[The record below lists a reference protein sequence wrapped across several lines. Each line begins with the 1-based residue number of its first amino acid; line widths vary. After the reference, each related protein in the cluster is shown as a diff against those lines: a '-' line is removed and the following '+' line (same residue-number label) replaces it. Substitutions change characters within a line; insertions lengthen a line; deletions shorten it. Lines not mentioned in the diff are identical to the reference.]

1 MSIMLTEE
9 TPKLKAARAAHDE
22 AREQRKTAATAF
34 AEAREKA
41 DTTDEQLAELER
53 AFDEADVRVAEA
65 KDVLKQEERIFRA
78 RNEDVAPAPIQVT
91 REPLTYERHGGPDG
105 KRSFL
110 LDLARHE
117 FGKGQDLAGARSRLE
132 AHRRESD
139 IELKERRDVRERSF
153 NRELENLVE
162 ELERTSPDVAR
173 ALQRSGINLAE
184 KRGVERRAI
193 NRVDGSGGEFVPPI
207 WLLDE
212 YAAYA
217 RAGRPFADR
226 LRNIPLPPGTDNINV
241 PRITLGGLT
250 GVQTGDNQ
258 NVAAQD
264 PTTATVSAPVRTIAG
279 QIDSSMQLLD
289 QSPIAF
295 DEIMFADLLADYA
308 LQLDTQLW
316 NGSGAAGQLL
326 GILNTGSI
334 GAVTYTDATPTIPE
348 IWPKWAGALNTVSN
362 ARKKMPDAFW
372 SHSQRWLWAASQLD
386 ANNRPFFVPA
396 SNGPNN
402 ALGIQ
407 DGNVNQDGPATNI
420 LAVPWFLDLNIPTN
434 LGGGTNQDIMV
445 ATVMND
451 HLLFEGDQNVRVL
464 KEILSGSLGIR
475 FQVYAYVAATFGR
488 FPASTCT
495 IGGTGL
501 VTPSF

>member
-9 TPKLKAARAAHDE
+9 TPRLKAARAALDE
-22 AREQRKTAATAF
+22 AREQRKTAAAAF
-34 AEAREKA
+34 DEARDAA
-41 DTTDEQLAELER
+41 DTTEEQLEEFER
-53 AFDEADVRVAEA
+53 AFDEADVRVNET
-65 KDVLKQEERIFRA
+65 KDAVKHEERIFRA
-78 RNEDVAPAPIQVT
+78 RNEEIAPAPIQVT
-91 REPLTYERHGGPDG
+91 REPLTYQRDGGPDG

-110 LDLARHE
+110 LDLARDE
-117 FGKGQDLAGARSRLE
+117 FGQGTDLAGARARLS
-132 AHRRESD
+132 AHR
-139 IELKERRDVRERSF
+139 KEMDVEMKSRNEARERSF

-162 ELERTSPDVAR
+162 ELERTNPAVAR
-173 ALQRSGINLAE
+173 ALQRSGINLVE
-184 KRGVERRAI
+184 KRGIERRAI
-193 NRVDGSGGEFVPPI
+193 NRVDGSGGEFVPPV

-226 LRNIPLPPGTDNINV
+226 LRNIPLPAGTDSINI

-250 GVQTGDNQ
+250 GIQTADNQ
-258 NVAAQD
+258 NVTAQD
-264 PTTATVSAPVRTIAG
+264 PTTATVTANVRTIAG
-279 QIDSSMQLLD
+279 QIDAAMQLLD

-295 DEIMFADLLADYA
+295 DEIMFQDLLADYA

-316 NGSGAAGQLL
+316 SGTGASGQLL

-334 GAVTYTDATPTIPE
+334 GAVTFTSGSPTVPLM
-348 IWPKWAGALNTVSN
+348 WPKLAGALNTVSGS
-362 ARKKMPDAFW
+362 RKRMPDAFW
-372 SHSQRWLWAASQLD
+372 SHSQRWLWAAAQLD
-386 ANNRPFFVPA
+386 ANNRPFFLAA

-407 DGNVNQDGPATNI
+407 EGNYNQDGPVTNV

-475 FQVYAYVAATFGR
+475 FQIYSYVAATFGR
-488 FPASTCT
+488 FPGSTCT
-495 IGGTGL
+495 VGGTGFT
-501 VTPSF
+501 TPSF